1 MNVTAFRIA
10 LREARASRGKFLFVI
25 LAVALGVGCLTGVRG
40 FSQAFGSMLL
50 REARSLM
57 AADISVRIFGDATA
71 EQEAML
77 KRLSQ
82 RKVQSTRVTETL
94 SMVSSTRSPDPVLV
108 TLKAVDPKLFPF
120 YGKLELTPAGSL
132 KDRLLPDSVVLSD
145 DARVRLK
152 AEPGE
157 HVKIGG
163 QDFRIAGIVTVE
175 PDRMSGSFTVGPR
188 VMLSREA
195 LDRTGLLR
203 LGSRASQRLLFK
215 LDRDSPPVASV
226 RDELKKAFPEAMITD
241 FRETNPNIA
250 RGLERAT
257 TFLSLVSLIALIV
270 GAIGVSS
277 AMHSHL
283 QQKMDTIATLKS
295 LGARSGQV
303 IRIYLIQTALL
314 GLCGG
319 IAGVVVGAAVQR
331 IFPEFVDRYFH
342 MRPDTWFTPSS
353 AVQGLLVGLL
363 TTLLFTLPPLLNI
376 RKVKP
381 ALILRRDMAEIRPG
395 WRRRLSEARI
405 PILAGFA
412 ICVGLAGIAAWLV
425 DGTWRDSARI
435 GGVFVGGLLVSLAL
449 LYVVAALLLKGLQKA
464 VVRVPMPVT
473 IRHALANLYRP
484 GSQSR
489 AVLTALGIGVMFTLT
504 VFLIQRSVLA
514 EIRRSAPPGMANVF
528 FIDIT
533 PDQRQPLFDLVSA
546 HPGTESKPE
555 MLSAVSARIVALNGK
570 PIEQINPSGFGR
582 RYRMARAISTFDKLP
597 PGTIVQRGA
606 WWKSGTTTPQLSIT
620 ENVARALK
628 LEPGSEITWNAF
640 GRPLTT
646 RVAAVHRTDNQRLH
660 AMVEFITNPGT
671 LEGLPTMYYAAA
683 RVRTPQIS
691 SLQRSSYE
699 RFPTV
704 TVINIADIL
713 DRVQEVV
720 DQISLVIR
728 FISAFAILAGAII
741 LASSIAGT
749 RFRRV
754 REIVIFK
761 TLGATRATV
770 ARMFSIEFL
779 VLGIV
784 AGVMGSILATGFS
797 SLLLKR
803 FFDAPFHFDLLP
815 NVVAVLATALI
826 ASASGWLA
834 SFRILGQKPLEILRG
849 E

>member
-1 MNVTAFRIA
+1 MNATAFRIA
-10 LREARASRGKFLFVI
+10 IREARASRGKFLFVI

-50 REARSLM
+50 KEARSLM
-57 AADISVRIFGDATA
+57 AADISARIFGDATA
-71 EQEAML
+71 EQEATL
-77 KRLSQ
+77 KGLPQ
-82 RKVQSTRVTETL
+82 RHVQVTRVTEML
-94 SMVSSTRSPDPVLV
+94 SMVSSTASPDPVLV

-120 YGKLELTPAGSL
+120 YGKLELIPAGAL
-132 KDRLLPDSVVLSD
+132 RDRLASDTVVLSD

-152 AEPGE
+152 AETGD

-163 QDFRIAGIVTVE
+163 QDFRVTGFVTIE
-175 PDRMSGSFTVGPR
+175 PDRMSGSFNVGPR

-215 LDRDSPPVASV
+215 LDPGAPPVASI

-250 RGLERAT
+250 RGLDRAT

-270 GAIGVSS
+270 GAIGVST

-319 IAGVVVGAAVQR
+319 LAGVAVGVAVQR

-342 MRPDTWFTPSS
+342 MRPDAWFTPSS

-363 TTLLFTLPPLLNI
+363 TTLLFTLPPLLSI
-376 RKVKP
+376 RKIRP
-381 ALILRRDMAEIRPG
+381 ALILRRDMAEVRPG
-395 WRRRLSEARI
+395 WRVRLSEARI

-435 GGVFVGGLLVSLAL
+435 GGIFIGGLLVSLIL
-449 LYVVAALLLKGLQKA
+449 LYGVAALLLKAVQKA

-489 AVLTALGIGVMFTLT
+489 AVLTALGVGVMFTLT

-533 PDQRQPLFDLVSA
+533 PEQRQPLFDLIST
-546 HPGTESKPE
+546 HPGTEAKPE
-555 MLSAVSARIVALNGK
+555 MLSAVSARIVAINGK
-570 PIEQINPSGFGR
+570 PIEQINLGGSGR
-582 RYRMARAISTFDKLP
+582 RYRMARAITTFDAVP
-597 PGTIVQRGA
+597 PGTVVHRGA
-606 WWKSGTTTPQLSIT
+606 WWKPGTTTPQLSIT

-628 LEPGSEITWNAF
+628 LEPGAEISWNAF
-640 GRPLTT
+640 GRPFTT
-646 RVAAVHRTDNQRLH
+646 RVASIHRTDNQRLH

-671 LEGLPTMYYAAA
+671 LEGLPTMHYAAA
-683 RVRTPQIS
+683 RVRTPEIA

-720 DQISLVIR
+720 DQIAMVIR

-741 LASSIAGT
+741 LSSSVAGT

-761 TLGATRATV
+761 TLGASRATV

-784 AGVMGSILATGFS
+784 AGVMGSFLATGFS

-803 FFDAPFHFDLLP
+803 LFDAPFHFDLLP